1 MLRRSSLVIILLSFS
16 LIFWGWQPRAE
27 SKSVKIAYFSL
38 EEVMAKSKVGQE
50 AQRKFKA
57 EEKKIRAELKKKTA
71 ELEKLKNELEKKSKL
86 LSKEAKEKKAKEF
99 FEKKKAW
106 EQYTLQSK
114 MKLSRLSN
122 KMSAPIIEDILA
134 IAKKIGEKEG
144 YTVIFEVQRA
154 GIAYAQPQL
163 DITDKIVKE
172 LDRKAGK
179 K

>member
-1 MLRRSSLVIILLSFS
+1 MLSRTRWITLFLAFALVFL
-16 LIFWGWQPRAE
+16 GWQINANA
-27 SKSVKIAYFSL
+27 KSVKIAYFSL

-50 AQRKFKA
+50 VQRKFK
-57 EEKKIRAELKKKTA
+57 EEERKIRAELKKKTT
-71 ELEKLKNELEKKSKL
+71 ELENLKKELEKKSKL

-106 EQYTLQSK
+106 EQFTLQSK

-122 KMSAPIIEDILA
+122 KMSTPIIEDILA

-154 GIAYAQPQL
+154 GIAYAPAKL

-172 LDRKAGK
+172 LDKKAGK
-179 K
+179 R

>member
-1 MLRRSSLVIILLSFS
+1 MFTRTRYITIFLSFI
-16 LIFWGWQPRAE
+16 LAFCGWQLSANA
-27 SKSVKIAYFSL
+27 KSIKIAYFSL

-57 EEKKIRAELKKKTA
+57 EERKIRAELKKKTA
-71 ELEKLKNELEKKSKL
+71 ELENLKNELEKKSKL

-106 EQYTLQSK
+106 EQFTLQSK

-134 IAKKIGEKEG
+134 IAKKIGEKQG

-154 GIAYAQPQL
+154 GIAYAPPNL
-163 DITDKIVKE
+163 DITDQIVKE
-172 LDRKAGK
+172 LDKKAGK

>member
-1 MLRRSSLVIILLSFS
+1 MKIGRNLQSVLIAVALFFGLIAFS
-16 LIFWGWQPRAE
+16 AVVVYPL
-27 SKSVKIAYFSL
+27 
-38 EEVMAKSKVGQE
+38 
-50 AQRKFKA
+50 FKNMV
-57 EEKKIRAELKKKTA
+57 EKKK
-71 ELEKLKNELEKKSKL
+71 ELEKKSKL

-106 EQYTLQSK
+106 EQFTLQSK

-122 KMSAPIIEDILA
+122 KMSTPIIEDILA

-154 GIAYAQPQL
+154 GIAYAPAKL

-172 LDRKAGK
+172 LDKKAGK
-179 K
+179 R

>member
-1 MLRRSSLVIILLSFS
+1 MLRKGSLVILVLTLSF
-16 LIFWGWQPRAE
+16 IFLGWQPGAGA
-27 SKSVKIAYFSL
+27 KSVKIAYFSL

-57 EEKKIRAELKKKTA
+57 EEKKIRAELQKKTT
-71 ELEKLKNELEKKSKL
+71 ELENLKKELEKKSKL
-86 LSKEAKEKKAKEF
+86 LSKEAREKKAKEF

-106 EQYTLQSK
+106 EQFTLKSK

-163 DITDKIVKE
+163 DITDRIVKE
-172 LDRKAGK
+172 LDKMARKK
-179 K
+179 